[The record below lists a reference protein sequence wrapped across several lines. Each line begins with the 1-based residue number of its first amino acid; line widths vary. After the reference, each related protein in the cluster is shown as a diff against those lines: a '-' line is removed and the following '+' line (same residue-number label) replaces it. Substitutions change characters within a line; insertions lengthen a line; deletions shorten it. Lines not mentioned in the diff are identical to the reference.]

1 MKVATVVGTV
11 ISTVNIPLLDQH
23 RLLLCDIQDISGE
36 ASGYTI
42 AVDVVD
48 AGVGETVLVLDEGN
62 SARQILGLDWGAIRA
77 VVVGV
82 VDELVVDGEV
92 RHPVS

>member
-1 MKVATVVGTV
+1 MKVGTVVGTV
-11 ISTVNIPLLDQH
+11 VSTINIPLLESH
-23 RLLLCDIQDISGE
+23 RLLLCHVQDIDGQ
-36 ASGYTI
+36 ADGYTI

-48 AGVGETVLVLDEGN
+48 AGVGETVLILDEGN

-82 VDELVVDGEV
+82 VDELVVNGESRQV
-92 RHPVS
+92 F

>member
-1 MKVATVVGTV
+1 LV
-11 ISTVNIPLLDQH
+11 STVNIPVIDGH
-23 RLLLCDIQDISGE
+23 RLLICDILDVSGD

-42 AVDVVD
+42 AIDVVD
-48 AGVGETVLVLDEGN
+48 AGVGDTVLILDEGT

-82 VDELVVDGEV
+82 IDELIIDGEL
-92 RHPVS
+92 REAS

>member
-23 RLLLCDIQDISGE
+23 RLLLCDIQNISGE